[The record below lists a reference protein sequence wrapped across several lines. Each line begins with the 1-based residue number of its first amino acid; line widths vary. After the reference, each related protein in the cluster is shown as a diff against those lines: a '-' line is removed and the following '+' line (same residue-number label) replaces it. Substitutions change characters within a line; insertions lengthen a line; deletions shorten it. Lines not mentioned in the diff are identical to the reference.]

1 MEPSPST
8 QAFMSETVALQSYL
22 MSLQKELSDGLSRVS
37 RIVDL
42 ATKAGFLQES
52 NLPSIPPPTVDRY
65 QFKAQLMPPT
75 SRALSLVPSI
85 VAPIIPD
92 ANGASPPTR
101 SVTSPQDIP
110 THVTI
115 GLKWDSQDYIHAAK
129 LDELK
134 KSQDELAQPSPKKS
148 TGTTG
153 MTRFISRASVDSND
167 TLPLYMNEKKVA
179 PELLGGDEIA
189 NAGTSCVSIIVGEQ
203 EAEPVENLPPTLVRK
218 HSATDKLLSAT
229 RRRSSGV
236 TSYLEGRRQSYNP
249 PSNLQ
254 ETSELMSKS
263 QVVSKKAKW
272 EKIRQQ
278 TLRESTPV
286 QGRKLSSVLQAAF
299 PEIQKKIREEKSA
312 RARAHWDKIRAV
324 VMAPPDEAKKKKKN
338 TKLAALMITVLP
350 DIATLH
356 AKIHAPI
363 IQDKSVTP
371 YDNFNSF
378 LHWFFLCPAFD
389 DRGSYIPIRKYH
401 GVEYRKHKL
410 LVDGLNP
417 MSIFN
422 STIHLGIILLC
433 LIFLILLPYQAS
445 FFDNVETQKTLSWIV
460 SGCMVLDTVM
470 NIMTPRKP
478 PKTDSQFKLRRP
490 NLDIWIP
497 RYIRTHGVVDFITII
512 PWIQAIPFSEASLP
526 LCLLIL
532 LRTMRLP
539 SMMSR
544 SPLFIIIHA
553 KIESIGGIGNI
564 LARIIP
570 VGITVII
577 FIHIQACV
585 VYYVGR
591 LTEFTTWDTQFD
603 HWRLYQGGGGVE
615 SAPVFE
621 RYIWMLSQSMGNT
634 FPMTFKPQ
642 TIAEQV
648 TTLMF
653 IVTGAI
659 LYATFVGLISS
670 AAISFDASGKLYR
683 QKIDEL
689 TDYLTWKNIDATTQ
703 RKLLNYYE
711 FKYRGKYFEERSLLA
726 DMNESLRM
734 ELASINSRQL
744 IEKVPFLKRDM
755 KDGRDNI
762 YLGKIATALNPIYF
776 IPGDYIVNQ
785 GEQATEM
792 FFILTGKVNIQ
803 VNGVVV
809 TTFSDGAFFG
819 EVALIA
825 NIPRTAS
832 VQAITTCHL
841 YSLSAKDFGSI
852 ILEFDDM
859 KQRIDQIYEERMAKV
874 RMEQAAQMLMTNQS

>member
-1 MEPSPST
+1 M
-8 QAFMSETVALQSYL
+8 L
-22 MSLQKELSDGLSRVS
+22 
-37 RIVDL
+37 
-42 ATKAGFLQES
+42 
-52 NLPSIPPPTVDRY
+52 
-65 QFKAQLMPPT
+65 
-75 SRALSLVPSI
+75 
-85 VAPIIPD
+85 
-92 ANGASPPTR
+92 
-101 SVTSPQDIP
+101 
-110 THVTI
+110 
-115 GLKWDSQDYIHAAK
+115 
-129 LDELK
+129 
-134 KSQDELAQPSPKKS
+134 
-148 TGTTG
+148 
-153 MTRFISRASVDSND
+153 VDS
-167 TLPLYMNEKKVA
+167 
-179 PELLGGDEIA
+179 
-189 NAGTSCVSIIVGEQ
+189 
-203 EAEPVENLPPTLVRK
+203 
-218 HSATDKLLSAT
+218 
-229 RRRSSGV
+229 
-236 TSYLEGRRQSYNP
+236 
-249 PSNLQ
+249 
-254 ETSELMSKS
+254 
-263 QVVSKKAKW
+263 
-272 EKIRQQ
+272 
-278 TLRESTPV
+278 
-286 QGRKLSSVLQAAF
+286 VL
-299 PEIQKKIREEKSA
+299 
-312 RARAHWDKIRAV
+312 
-324 VMAPPDEAKKKKKN
+324 
-338 TKLAALMITVLP
+338 
-350 DIATLH
+350 
-356 AKIHAPI
+356 
-363 IQDKSVTP
+363 
-371 YDNFNSF
+371 NS
-378 LHWFFLCPAFD
+378 L
-389 DRGSYIPIRKYH
+389 
-401 GVEYRKHKL
+401 
-410 LVDGLNP
+410 
-417 MSIFN
+417 
-422 STIHLGIILLC
+422 
-433 LIFLILLPYQAS
+433 
-445 FFDNVETQKTLSWIV
+445 
-460 SGCMVLDTVM
+460 
-470 NIMTPRKP
+470 TPRKP
-478 PKTDSQFKLRRP
+478 KKTDSQFKLKRP
-490 NLDIWIP
+490 SLSTWFPKYVRDNGL
-497 RYIRTHGVVDFITII
+497 VDVITMI
-512 PWIQAIPFSEASLP
+512 PWIQAVPFSAASLP
-526 LCLLIL
+526 LCTLIL

-539 SMMSR
+539 SMMAR
-544 SPLFIIIHA
+544 SPLFIIIQA
-553 KIESIGGIGNI
+553 RIQSIGGIGNI

-591 LTEFTTWDTQFD
+591 LTDFTTWDTQFD

-648 TTLMF
+648 TTLLF

-689 TDYLTWKNIDATTQ
+689 TDYLTWKNIDAQTQ

-734 ELASINSRQL
+734 LASINSRQL

-809 TTFSDGAFFG
+809 TAFSDGAFFG

-841 YSLSAKDFGSI
+841 YSLSAKDFGAI
-852 ILEFDDM
+852 IQEFDDM

-874 RMEQAAQMLMTNQS
+874 RMEQAAQMLMSNTS